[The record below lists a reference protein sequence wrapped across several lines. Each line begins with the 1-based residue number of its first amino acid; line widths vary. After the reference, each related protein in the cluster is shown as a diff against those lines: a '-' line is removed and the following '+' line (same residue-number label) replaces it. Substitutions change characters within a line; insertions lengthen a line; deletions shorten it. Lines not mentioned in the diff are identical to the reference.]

1 MSFSVALFRSDDSDE
16 YQTPSELHLPVFY
29 VVMAVKNAE
38 PAGAQR
44 KYLPTAGK
52 GKQRSAE
59 CRTPPSLYSGRDK
72 FPRFMMEIYCW

>member
-16 YQTPSELHLPVFY
+16 YQTPSELHLPVFS

-59 CRTPPSLYSGRDK
+59 CRTPPLAKKAKSYFEVLVY
-72 FPRFMMEIYCW
+72 I